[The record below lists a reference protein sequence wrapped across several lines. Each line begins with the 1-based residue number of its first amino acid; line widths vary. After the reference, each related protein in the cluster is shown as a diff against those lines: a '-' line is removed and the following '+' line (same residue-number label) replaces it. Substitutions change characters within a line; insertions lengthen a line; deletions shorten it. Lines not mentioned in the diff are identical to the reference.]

1 MPLSYVKELLSNLKS
16 IGCEKVVLIGGEPT
30 LHPEIIEILS
40 ECREQHLNVSIV
52 SNGLYF
58 ANKTFC
64 ENVLTAS
71 GNGLDITLSMATF
84 PVESHN
90 AKTNES
96 RIFKKFEQGF
106 HNLRHYGKNP
116 NITVV
121 ISSTS
126 ISHLSDVFFW
136 LAENEIDY
144 VSFSVGVPS
153 ITQDKVDGTHTVNP
167 QEIGKIVL
175 KLFRA
180 GQILGIKTSFRN
192 IPLCVLPRIYAEE
205 LVTYGAIHNSCGI
218 PNENNI
224 LFNVNRELITCN
236 HLESNVSCQWDFLK
250 ETINRNDF
258 ESFWSS
264 SKMHTNRN
272 VFPEFPSNLCKNCN
286 MWNDCSGGG
295 CPITWTHYNPQDYI
309 NGWNKA

>member
-1 MPLSYVKELLSNLKS
+1 MPFSHVKELLSYLKV
-16 IGCEKVVLIGGEPT
+16 IGCEQVVLIGGEPT
-30 LHPEIIEILS
+30 LHPEIIKILS
-40 ECREQHLNVSIV
+40 ECREQRLKVSFV

-58 ANKTFC
+58 ANNTFC
-64 ENVLTAS
+64 KNVLTTG
-71 GNGLDITLSMATF
+71 GNSLDVTLSMATF
-84 PVESHN
+84 PAGNQTTE
-90 AKTNES
+90 TNEN

-106 HNLRHYGKNP
+106 HNLRQHGKKP

-136 LAENEIDY
+136 LAENEIDN

-153 ITQDKVDGTHTVNP
+153 ITLDKVDGTHTVNP

-180 GQILGIKTSFRN
+180 GQVLGIKTSFRN
-192 IPLCVLPRIYAEE
+192 VPLCVLPRIDAEE
-205 LVTYGAIHNSCGI
+205 LITYGAIHNSCGI
-218 PNENNI
+218 PNEKNI

-236 HLESNVSCQWDFLK
+236 HLESNSSCQWEVLK
-250 ETINRNDF
+250 EAINRNDF
-258 ESFWSS
+258 ESFWNSR
-264 SKMHTNRN
+264 KMLASRN
-272 VFPEFPSNLCKNCN
+272 VFPKFPSNLCKNCD
-286 MWNDCSGGG
+286 MWNDCNGGG
-295 CPITWTHYNPQDYI
+295 CPITWTYYNSQDYV